1 MTHRAPVRAAA
12 EAVRSQEGLRQ
23 VANSQRIPALVLTS
37 SYGRVAYPS
46 RGLPGYDEFLTNWS
60 VSLGVQVPLFTG
72 GRIKGERLVADA
84 GVEEARLRMQQTT
97 KQAQTDTRN
106 ALAQLEASAAAL
118 KASEGTAS
126 QASRAYQ
133 IADLRFR
140 EGVSTQTELL
150 DARIALEQASVN
162 RAQAARDLQIARVR
176 VALLAELPLS
186 GASAPT
192 APTAPARP
200 RQPAPQTQ
208 SVTATGQP

>member
-1 MTHRAPVRAAA
+1 M
-12 EAVRSQEGLRQ
+12 
-23 VANSQRIPALVLTS
+23 
-37 SYGRVAYPS
+37 
-46 RGLPGYDEFLTNWS
+46 
-60 VSLGVQVPLFTG
+60 
-72 GRIKGERLVADA
+72 
-84 GVEEARLRMQQTT
+84 
-97 KQAQTDTRN
+97 
-106 ALAQLEASAAAL
+106 